1 MQAPTYVAKKVGDQY
16 VVVPKNPEATMNL
29 DRGPWLAGGL
39 LLGAMGIARRGLS
52 GALLTLVGG
61 GLIYRGL
68 TGCNLLSSM
77 LNTDAGA
84 GNEDGHQSP
93 SFQHDYAKAKQLPE
107 DEVDEAS
114 MESFPASDAPAKH
127 SSTQV

>member
-39 LLGAMGIARRGLS
+39 LLGAMGIARGGLS
-52 GALLTLVGG
+52 GTLLTLVGG
-61 GLIYRGL
+61 TLVYRGL
-68 TGCNLLSSM
+68 TGCNVLSSM
-77 LNTDAGA
+77 FNAETA
-84 GNEDGHQSP
+84 GNDDGHQSP
-93 SFQHDYAKAKQLPE
+93 SYQHDYAKSRQMPE